1 MSDDEIL
8 TASYTNPNFFQTFP
22 TYPNSGATSEDH
34 MDSLSEGN
42 HHHDDGIQAHS
53 GADNATEV
61 TDVSQEEEV
70 GDVVMGRDEDSIID
84 GGDSIVD
91 GGDSIIDGGD
101 SIVNGGD
108 SILDGIGATSLDDG
122 SIEGDMTSIAS
133 MTSTT
138 LADGATMYTENGNN
152 NTRSNSNN
160 HNNKPSNTDKTLR
173 SGLKGKQQYGGW
185 NSQDHEVFAKIF
197 RRAVTSGML
206 RKPLLEALRTQ
217 LPHLKGVFS
226 LQPLSTFI

>member
-1 MSDDEIL
+1 
-8 TASYTNPNFFQTFP
+8 
-22 TYPNSGATSEDH
+22 

-61 TDVSQEEEV
+61 ADVSQEEEV

-84 GGDSIVD
+84 GGDSIV
-91 GGDSIIDGGD
+91 GGGD
-101 SIVNGGD
+101 SIVIGGD
-108 SILDGIGATSLDDG
+108 SMLDGIGVTSLDDG

-138 LADGATMYTENGNN
+138 LADGATMYTENDNN

-160 HNNKPSNTDKTLR
+160 HNNKPSNIDKTLR

-226 LQPLSTFI
+226 LQPLPTFI